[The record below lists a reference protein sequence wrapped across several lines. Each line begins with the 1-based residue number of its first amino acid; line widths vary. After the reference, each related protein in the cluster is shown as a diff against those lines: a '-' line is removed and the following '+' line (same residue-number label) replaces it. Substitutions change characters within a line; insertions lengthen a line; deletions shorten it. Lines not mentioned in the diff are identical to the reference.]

1 VLSGSAIVRPAFA
14 GALTEA
20 PANDDVDMQRVV
32 LNTQSK
38 EIEICFEIMGFPSEM
53 ECSEVE

>member
-1 VLSGSAIVRPAFA
+1 MVRPAFA

-20 PANDDVDMQRVV
+20 FAIAVVETQRVM
-32 LNTQSK
+32 LIAMSK
-38 EIEICFEIMGFPSEM
+38 ERKTTWVLMMRPRVR